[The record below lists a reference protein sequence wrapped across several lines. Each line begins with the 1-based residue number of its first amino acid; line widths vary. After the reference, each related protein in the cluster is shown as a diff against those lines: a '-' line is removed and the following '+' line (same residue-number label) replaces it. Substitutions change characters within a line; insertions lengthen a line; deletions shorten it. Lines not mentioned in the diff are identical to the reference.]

1 MFSRQCICP
10 DFVFISTHHHMTA
23 IADLT
28 ACTHLL
34 THHINE
40 TSIPSLLYYTASE
53 YQQKHQYGQILIA
66 IFHSSHVPLGCGTIH
81 DKYMMQL

>member
-1 MFSRQCICP
+1 
-10 DFVFISTHHHMTA
+10 MTA

-28 ACTHLL
+28 ARNNLL
-34 THHINE
+34 TQHINE
-40 TSIPSLLYYTASE
+40 PPFPLWPPLLYYTVSE